1 MNIVIIEDELLTA
14 EDMAEIINS
23 MNEDISIAAMLHS
36 VKDAVSFFKENP
48 KVDLIFSDIQL
59 GDGLSLEIFHSVE
72 IKAPIIFCTAY
83 DEYALEAIKNNGIEY
98 ILKPFTKETIVSAIN
113 KYQRLKTHFAPAS
126 IDYKNLIQ
134 AIAQATS
141 PTTEYRSIL
150 VYYKDKVLPI
160 PLNDIALFQ
169 IDGDVN
175 RLMCF
180 DGKSFIVNQSLDE
193 LEQIVQDQFFR
204 ANRQHLVNRRAVRDA
219 SSYFQR
225 KYVVNLNV
233 AVKEAIIVGKNKT
246 SAFLEWLAK
255 K

>member
-14 EDMAEIINS
+14 EDMAEIIRD
-23 MNEDISIAAMLHS
+23 MNEGITISALIPS
-36 VKDAVSFFKENP
+36 VKDAISFFKGGP

-59 GDGLSLEIFHSVE
+59 GDGLSLEIFKSIE

-83 DEYALEAIKNNGIEY
+83 DEYALEAIKSNGIEY

-113 KYQRLKTHFAPAS
+113 KYQRLKTHFSSAS
-126 IDYKNLIQ
+126 LDYDKLIQ
-134 AIAQATS
+134 AITQS
-141 PTTEYRSIL
+141 GRSNNEYRSIL

-160 PLNDIALFQ
+160 ELNDIALFQ

-175 RLMCF
+175 RLLCF
-180 DGKSFIVNQSLDE
+180 DGKSYIVNQSLDE

-204 ANRQHLVNRRAVRDA
+204 ANRQYLISRRAVRDA
-219 SSYFQR
+219 SSYFHR
-225 KYVVNLNV
+225 KYVVNLTI
-233 AVKEAIIVGKNKT
+233 AVKEAVIVGKNKT
-246 SAFLEWLAK
+246 AAFLQWLAK